1 MLMPVGTQLN
11 VLFYSIMAGLVTAM
25 LFDIYRVILYSD
37 KQHNNIATLFSDLIF
52 WILSAFLIFIFLLNT
67 NYAYIKVYVYLYI
80 LLGAAIYFKFIS
92 SIFLYIQHMLLKY
105 SIKIFRV
112 LIKNI
117 LYPFQLMKFYF
128 IIKILRNNK
137 K

>member
-1 MLMPVGTQLN
+1 MLIPIGTQLN
-11 VLFYSIMAGLVTAM
+11 VLFYSILAGIITAI
-25 LFDIYRVILYSD
+25 LFDIYRLSLYNKEHHTIVIFF
-37 KQHNNIATLFSDLIF
+37 TDLIF
-52 WILSAFLIFIFLLNT
+52 WISSSFLIFIFLLNT

-80 LLGAAIYFKFIS
+80 LLGAVIYLKFVS
-92 SIFLYIQHMLLKY
+92 STFLYIEHKL
-105 SIKIFRV
+105 IKHSTKVFRI

-117 LYPFQLMKFYF
+117 LYPFQLLRFYF